1 MIYQIK
7 DSYYVKVGNKF
18 VKLSFSFD
26 SNDELIMTPINS
38 EKIENNQNLIVRATT
53 FDQEKLK
60 IAESIRKPKSF
71 EENKSFKDKTFKDKT
86 FGKGK
91 ILD

>member
-26 SNDELIMTPINS
+26 DNDELVMTPINS
-38 EKIENNQNLIVRATT
+38 EKIENNPNLNIRVTT
-53 FDQEKLK
+53 FENEKSKIEESLK
-60 IAESIRKPKSF
+60 NNKKSF
-71 EENKSFKDKTFKDKT
+71 EKDKLFDRS

-91 ILD
+91 SLN

>member
-18 VKLSFSFD
+18 VKLSFSMD
-26 SNDELIMTPINS
+26 NGELVMTPINS
-38 EKIENNQNLIVRATT
+38 EKIENNPNLIVRATT
-53 FDQEKLK
+53 FENEKSKIEESLK
-60 IAESIRKPKSF
+60 NNKKSF
-71 EENKSFKDKTFKDKT
+71 EKDKLFDRS

-91 ILD
+91 SLD

>member
-7 DSYYVKVGNKF
+7 DNYYVKVGNKF

-26 SNDELIMTPINS
+26 VNDELIMTPINS
-38 EKIENNQNLIVRATT
+38 EKIENNPNLNVRETT
-53 FDQEKLK
+53 FDSEKLK
-60 IAESIRKPKSF
+60 IAESLRRNNKPFDKEKSF
-71 EENKSFKDKTFKDKT
+71 NRS

-91 ILD
+91 SLD

>member
-26 SNDELIMTPINS
+26 DNDELVMTPINS
-38 EKIENNQNLIVRATT
+38 EKIENNPNLIVRATT
-53 FDQEKLK
+53 FDSEKLN
-60 IAESIRKPKSF
+60 IAESLKR
-71 EENKSFKDKTFKDKT
+71 NKSFDKDKPFGRS

-91 ILD
+91 SLD

>member
-7 DSYYVKVGNKF
+7 DNYYVKVGNKF

-38 EKIENNQNLIVRATT
+38 EKIENNPSLIVRATT
-53 FDQEKLK
+53 FDNEKLK
-60 IAESIRKPKSF
+60 IAKALKKPKSF
-71 EENKSFKDKTFKDKT
+71 EESKSFKEKS
-86 FGKGK
+86 FGRSKS
-91 ILD
+91 LN

>member
-7 DSYYVKVGNKF
+7 DNYYVKVGNKF

-26 SNDELIMTPINS
+26 INDELIMTPINS
-38 EKIENNQNLIVRATT
+38 EKIENNPNLNVRETT
-53 FDQEKLK
+53 FASEKLK
-60 IAESIRKPKSF
+60 IAESLRKNIKSF
-71 EENKSFKDKTFKDKT
+71 DKEKSFNRS

-91 ILD
+91 SLD

>member
-18 VKLSFSFD
+18 VKLSFSM
-26 SNDELIMTPINS
+26 NNGELVMTPINS
-38 EKIENNQNLIVRATT
+38 EKIENNPNLIVRATT
-53 FDQEKLK
+53 FENEKSKIEESLK
-60 IAESIRKPKSF
+60 NNKKSF
-71 EENKSFKDKTFKDKT
+71 EKDKLFDRS

-91 ILD
+91 SLD

>member
-7 DSYYVKVGNKF
+7 DNYYVKVGNKF

-26 SNDELIMTPINS
+26 SNNELIMTPINS
-38 EKIENNQNLIVRATT
+38 EKIENNPSLTVRATT
-53 FDQEKLK
+53 FDNEKSK
-60 IAESIRKPKSF
+60 IADSLKRNNNSF
-71 EENKSFKDKTFKDKT
+71 DKGQTFNKS

-91 ILD
+91 SLD

>member
-18 VKLSFSFD
+18 VKLSFNFND
-26 SNDELIMTPINS
+26 NDELVMTPINS
-38 EKIENNQNLIVRATT
+38 EKIENNPNLIVRATT
-53 FDQEKLK
+53 FDSEKLK
-60 IAESIRKPKSF
+60 IAESLKNK
-71 EENKSFKDKTFKDKT
+71 NKSFDKDKSFSRS

-91 ILD
+91 SLD

>member
-7 DSYYVKVGNKF
+7 DNYYVKVGNKF

-26 SNDELIMTPINS
+26 EHDELVMTPINS
-38 EKIENNQNLIVRATT
+38 EKLENNPNLIVRATS
-53 FDQEKLK
+53 FDAEKFK
-60 IAESIRKPKSF
+60 IAESLRRKNKTFEKDKSF
-71 EENKSFKDKTFKDKT
+71 NSS

-91 ILD
+91 SLN

>member
-26 SNDELIMTPINS
+26 DNDELIMTPINS
-38 EKIENNQNLIVRATT
+38 EKIENNPNLIVRATT
-53 FDQEKLK
+53 FDNEKLN
-60 IAESIRKPKSF
+60 IAESLKR
-71 EENKSFKDKTFKDKT
+71 NKSFDKDKSFGRS

-91 ILD
+91 SLD